1 MRSGILTILYLFM
14 TINPNIKSGLMEGGI
29 SEPYNYAVANEPTPV
44 FNSPNYPVDFGG
56 KDGRTIKL
64 DKEGLF
70 RDLEYIALKGTIF
83 TIKSAMDKGN
93 YKIYNVAAEDYNY
106 EAELYIDSRFVTLI
120 ESKPSSGVKKL
131 PSKKDIYTFLDN
143 AVGSKYIWGG
153 NSIAGID
160 KMLSYYPPVGNI
172 SDYEKDI
179 WTFHG
184 CDCSGLMYEA
194 TNGYTERNTWKLI
207 YFGKAVPIEGLSA
220 EQIVSILKP
229 LDMMVWN
236 GHVIYVYDN
245 TTAIQSALSKG
256 GVVKTDLLETIENI
270 MTKRTPVNEY
280 DDSPGEK
287 FVVRRWYNEN

>member
-1 MRSGILTILYLFM
+1 MRSGILIILYLFM
-14 TINPNIKSGLMEGGI
+14 TVNPDLKSGLIKGRMPET
-29 SEPYNYAVANEPTPV
+29 YNYAVANEPTPV
-44 FNSPNYPVDFGG
+44 FNSPGYPEDFGG
-56 KDGRTIKL
+56 TDGKTIKL

-83 TIKSAMDKGN
+83 SIKSIIDKGN
-93 YKIYNVAAEDYNY
+93 YKILNVTADDYNY
-106 EAELYIDSRFVTLI
+106 NAELYIDGRFVTLL
-120 ESKPSSGVKKL
+120 ESKPPAVIKKL
-131 PSKKDIYTFLDN
+131 PSKKNIYAFLDK

-153 NSIAGID
+153 NCIAGID
-160 KMLSYYPPVGNI
+160 KMLKYYPPQGNI

-207 YFGKAVPIEGLSA
+207 YFGTPVPIEGLTA
-220 EQIVSILKP
+220 EQIVQILKP

-245 TTAIQSALSKG
+245 KTAIQSALSKG
-256 GVVKTDLLETIENI
+256 GVVKTDLLETIENL
-270 MTKRTPVNEY
+270 MKKRRPVNEY

-287 FVVRRWYNEN
+287 FVVRRWFNEQ